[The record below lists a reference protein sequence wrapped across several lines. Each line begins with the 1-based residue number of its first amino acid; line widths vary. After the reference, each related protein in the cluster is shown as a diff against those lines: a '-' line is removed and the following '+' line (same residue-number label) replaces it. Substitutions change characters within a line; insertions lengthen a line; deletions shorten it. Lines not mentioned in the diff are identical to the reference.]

1 MLRSVVS
8 SALLALV
15 LCQATLL
22 PAVGALRLFALA
34 AVEKKELSAACQ
46 TALTAEIECPAA
58 YGSLTAMEA
67 DIEEGEEDAP
77 GNDPDRLFDAPLSF
91 YGQRVLVP
99 EFPDDNNVTASTFC
113 QTCQP
118 ALLNYVNTIETAC
131 DGVKIDRI
139 DELVANVRVSARIPC
154 LTDGAGECYSYF
166 YAIDGGKYYPR
177 ELLATRILNGTL
189 LPEQF
194 CSPCL
199 MQFAWE
205 WSKTEHPDNDMFAD
219 VSRVMTTMCTTDYIR
234 AAATGRKAVIEDHST
249 LDTIVETYDAQ
260 CGPANAFQL
269 KCPGKQC
276 CSAAGKCGTLGSMCT
291 APTPGERGTG
301 CISGFGACSRDIK
314 TTHVCGA
321 YSPALARCPV
331 GQCCSKD
338 GICGTDAGSCTLGIQ
353 DAAPED
359 SDTMLATRRVR
370 QANAATD
377 SALALWPTALSTL
390 DSAFLDTAR
399 AELDLTLLQSVVAL
413 LRTKRAAPLSP
424 AVVRMANARQM
435 LPLAVPVAKALLA
448 YAGSLSLNRFT
459 GTKTVLCN
467 RFGYWSHTN
476 VDATKCNW
484 TGEKWELPKV
494 EPQPTLPWGPGG
506 DANVTLPPAD
516 PMPPPQPGAPPP
528 IARDIITIVSN
539 GVLSGQAI
547 YPNETFPNQVLA
559 GDSKLDDLSVARQW
573 QWRQYDASGPRYLV
587 SVIYQSVGCLTTVAI
602 AGSVVRNTMCVKG
615 SQQQQWTQSADN
627 KLQLASTKLC
637 VSFKT
642 DGRLYTVDCGQA
654 DTWTFA
660 EGDAPVTQPTAP
672 DLKYGQVV
680 NPASKRCL
688 GVATNGASI
697 VTVVCQADIKAQTWA
712 LDKITG
718 YMHIGSAPRACLA
731 VGSLAAFQPVILRLC
746 QQGDDPTSQWSLVK
760 NGTNSQ
766 IEVLGNRGLVLM
778 ARGNDVVLAPAAAA
792 KNLPGGQ
799 WDFSALFGQ

>member
-1 MLRSVVS
+1 MGL
-8 SALLALV
+8 
-15 LCQATLL
+15 
-22 PAVGALRLFALA
+22 
-34 AVEKKELSAACQ
+34 
-46 TALTAEIECPAA
+46 
-58 YGSLTAMEA
+58 
-67 DIEEGEEDAP
+67 DIEVGEENEENTP
-77 GNDPDRLFDAPLSF
+77 SNDPDRLFDPPLSF
-91 YGQRVLVP
+91 YGQIVLVP
-99 EFPDDNNVTASTFC
+99 EFPDNNNVTASTFC

-118 ALLNYVNTIETAC
+118 ALLNYANAIETAC
-131 DGVKIDRI
+131 NGVQIDRI

-166 YAIDGGKYYPR
+166 YALDGGKYYPR

-205 WSKTEHPDNDMFAD
+205 WSKTEHPDTDMFAD
-219 VSRVMTTMCTTDYIR
+219 VSRVMSTLCTTDYIR
-234 AAATGRKAVIEDHST
+234 TAANGRKAVIEDHST
-249 LDTIVETYDAQ
+249 LDTIERNAAALPENVALSEA
-260 CGPANAFQL
+260 CALLPPRANAAL
-269 KCPGKQC
+269 VA
-276 CSAAGKCGTLGSMCT
+276 SAVS
-291 APTPGERGTG
+291 
-301 CISGFGACSRDIK
+301 
-314 TTHVCGA
+314 V
-321 YSPALARCPV
+321 LARATLRLRTFAVHTLPLLPV
-331 GQCCSKD
+331 VRSASAVAKMEFAELMRPHVHLESK
-338 GICGTDAGSCTLGIQ
+338 TLHRKTLTSWLLDASRSLANVTVSSTLLPCAVHNQ
-353 DAAPED
+353 
-359 SDTMLATRRVR
+359 LATRRVQ

-377 SALALWPTALSTL
+377 LALAPWQTALSTL
-390 DSAFLDTAR
+390 DSAFLDTAL
-399 AELDLTLLQSVVAL
+399 AELDLTVLQSCAASNLPNFKLPQTPVGQ
-413 LRTKRAAPLSP
+413 RAECPCGP
-424 AVVRMANARQM
+424 
-435 LPLAVPVAKALLA
+435 
-448 YAGSLSLNRFT
+448 GFT

-516 PMPPPQPGAPPP
+516 PTPPPQPGAPPP

-539 GVLSGQAI
+539 GVLSGKAI

-559 GDSKLDDLSVARQW
+559 GDSQLDDLSVARQW

-587 SVIYQSVGCLTTVAI
+587 SVIYQSVGCLTAVAT
-602 AGSVVRNTMCVKG
+602 AGSVVRNTMCVRG
-615 SQQQQWTQSADN
+615 TQQQQWTQTADN
-627 KLQLASTKLC
+627 KLQLASTTLC

-642 DGRLYTVDCGQA
+642 DGRLYTVDCSQA

-660 EGDAPVTQPTAP
+660 AGDEPVTQPTVP
-672 DLKYGQVV
+672 DLKYGPIV

-688 GVATNGASI
+688 GVATNAANI
-697 VTVVCQADIKAQTWA
+697 VTVVCQADTKEQTWA
-712 LDKITG
+712 LDKVTG

-731 VGSLAAFQPVILRLC
+731 VGSPAAFQPVILRLC
-746 QQGDDPTSQWSLVK
+746 QQGDDPTSQWRLVK

-766 IEVLGNRGLVLM
+766 IEMLGNPGLVLM

-799 WDFSALFGQ
+799 WDFSALFGN